1 MATASRYVL
10 TLDIGSS
17 TVRACAAP
25 ADRPWELSAGAEQ
38 RQRVFRARGGGLEE
52 WFNPAQLRAAIF
64 GVLGAACT
72 AAAIPT
78 SQISA
83 ISVSAQ
89 RGGLALL
96 RADGVPVHIGPNR
109 DTRAVFE
116 GAAIDERLGE
126 EVYACTGH
134 LPAMLSTPA
143 KLRWWRTQRPAAAKR
158 VAAVATL
165 GAWAVAELT
174 GALAETPAALGEAG
188 LLDVNTLAP
197 AVDLLR
203 ETGVS
208 PDLLPPLIE
217 EGEPTAGLSATAAA
231 AIGLTA
237 GTPVYLAGP
246 DAQLA
251 TLGAGCVQ
259 PGETCVIA
267 GWSAP
272 VQRVT
277 SAPAFDSARRTWV
290 GLHPAAGRWVAE
302 ANAGDTGRTLD
313 TVRHL
318 LGGRMS
324 SARFDVLAASAPE
337 RTEQATALWG
347 PRALDMSGL
356 GMSLGG
362 LLLPTPITFDGMD
375 AATIARA
382 TLENIAFALR
392 ECVALVD
399 SVAAGDGTVALTGG
413 MAASGVFVRMLA
425 NVLAAPVALHH
436 PRGSAIGA
444 AIIASRPRRDWPAAA
459 VECAARRELI
469 EPDPLAVPGYAER
482 YARWRFLRDRLDALA
497 DEL

>member
-1 MATASRYVL
+1 MAAASRYVL

-17 TVRACAAP
+17 AVRACSAP
-25 ADRPWELSAGAEQ
+25 VDRPWELLAGAER
-38 RQRVFRARGGGLEE
+38 RQRVFRTRGGGLEE

-72 AAAIPT
+72 AAQIGP

-126 EVYACTGH
+126 EVYARTGH

-375 AATIARA
+375 ATTIARA
-382 TLENIAFALR
+382 TLEKHCLR
-392 ECVALVD
+392 
-399 SVAAGDGTVALTGG
+399 SPGMRRAGR
-413 MAASGVFVRMLA
+413 FRC
-425 NVLAAPVALHH
+425 
-436 PRGSAIGA
+436 R
-444 AIIASRPRRDWPAAA
+444 RRRD
-459 VECAARRELI
+459 R
-469 EPDPLAVPGYAER
+469 
-482 YARWRFLRDRLDALA
+482 
-497 DEL
+497 